1 MATKKM
7 AFVKT
12 WKVDKAKIDD
22 KGEIKEESK
31 ITITME
37 CETNE
42 DMVQLL
48 TEATISGKGVKFNPI
63 QLTLTESR
71 TA

>member
-1 MATKKM
+1 M